1 MPAERAVQDRFS
13 GGFIGFRRRR
23 KEWRMRRSNT
33 RLLIVVGILIASVLA
48 LHFFAHDWLSS
59 ILGAI
64 HGGGH

>member
-1 MPAERAVQDRFS
+1 
-13 GGFIGFRRRR
+13 
-23 KEWRMRRSNT
+23 MRRSNT